1 MSIFQNKRKKN
12 YSSSNYIR
20 EYKIVSKIG
29 EGSYAKIFKVQ
40 KDNSNIIY
48 VLKQIPITEEDY
60 KDPKNLE
67 EILNESKIL
76 SSLHSNY
83 ILKYYDSFIYDNNLI
98 IITEYCSNGD
108 LCDYLMLHI
117 NKDKKL
123 TEKLIWKIFI
133 QISLGL
139 YYLHNQKILHRDIKT
154 KNIFLKENF
163 AVKIGDLGIAKIL
176 NNTNSFATTFIGT
189 PYYLSP
195 ELCKDLPYNDKSDVW
210 ALGCVLY
217 EMCNLRHPFEG
228 KKQIEIYRK
237 IINENFPPVDSCY
250 SSELRGMIDL
260 ILQKSEKLRPKMK
273 DIVSMDIFIKKA
285 KEFDIDINF
294 LQNGN
299 NKRNKNNNYKSS
311 LYESN
316 YNRYLSK
323 NVKTNNIN
331 TNNSNNKISS
341 NLNNNINYNNNS
353 NKEFKNYLK
362 NSQEKIVEMM
372 NKKTKNYSNEKN
384 NNKNEKN
391 ELLNKDKIGLIEQ
404 KNYRAK
410 SGNISK
416 RINLINKGN
425 SNLIKE
431 KNSNI
436 LINTNNEYKYYFN
449 NNNNGKNSIVCEAN
463 SMPNFSNE
471 LKFHVS
477 KKSNYNSNNIKN
489 IHSDKIK
496 VNMHNIIKKIKCES
510 NSSLSQKNL
519 INENNIYLSE
529 NNLNINSKIIN
540 HVSKTQ
546 SQEKVF
552 LNNNKINKKENDK
565 NINNMN
571 IKTISINDETISENK
586 YNFNNNNN
594 KKLQN
599 IKININLNHS
609 KKNSQNSSKNKNIK
623 NLNINKD
630 EFTLIENTDNF
641 NHKHNNSNISE
652 NIPIETVKILDNN
665 DSFINKS
672 ETLIKSENSKIISL
686 KSKSNKKLEEYE
698 YEMKNINDELFNKVM
713 EIYKNMGSEN
723 DNKNIEIM
731 FLNIDKCLK
740 LNIENEEDY
749 KKFKKS
755 FCNYVYYE
763 IEIKNIETQIKKRN
777 VFGKW
782 K

>member
-1 MSIFQNKRKKN
+1 
-12 YSSSNYIR
+12 
-20 EYKIVSKIG
+20 
-29 EGSYAKIFKVQ
+29 
-40 KDNSNIIY
+40 
-48 VLKQIPITEEDY
+48 
-60 KDPKNLE
+60 
-67 EILNESKIL
+67 
-76 SSLHSNY
+76 
-83 ILKYYDSFIYDNNLI
+83 
-98 IITEYCSNGD
+98 
-108 LCDYLMLHI
+108 
-117 NKDKKL
+117 
-123 TEKLIWKIFI
+123 
-133 QISLGL
+133 
-139 YYLHNQKILHRDIKT
+139 
-154 KNIFLKENF
+154 
-163 AVKIGDLGIAKIL
+163 
-176 NNTNSFATTFIGT
+176 
-189 PYYLSP
+189 
-195 ELCKDLPYNDKSDVW
+195 
-210 ALGCVLY
+210 
-217 EMCNLRHPFEG
+217 
-228 KKQIEIYRK
+228 
-237 IINENFPPVDSCY
+237 
-250 SSELRGMIDL
+250 
-260 ILQKSEKLRPKMK
+260 
-273 DIVSMDIFIKKA
+273 
-285 KEFDIDINF
+285 
-294 LQNGN
+294 
-299 NKRNKNNNYKSS
+299 
-311 LYESN
+311 
-316 YNRYLSK
+316 
-323 NVKTNNIN
+323 
-331 TNNSNNKISS
+331 
-341 NLNNNINYNNNS
+341 
-353 NKEFKNYLK
+353 
-362 NSQEKIVEMM
+362 
-372 NKKTKNYSNEKN
+372 
-384 NNKNEKN
+384 
-391 ELLNKDKIGLIEQ
+391 
-404 KNYRAK
+404 
-410 SGNISK
+410 
-416 RINLINKGN
+416 
-425 SNLIKE
+425 
-431 KNSNI
+431 
-436 LINTNNEYKYYFN
+436 
-449 NNNNGKNSIVCEAN
+449 
-463 SMPNFSNE
+463 MPNFSNE

-529 NNLNINSKIIN
+529 NNLNINSKIIS

-630 EFTLIENTDNF
+630 EFTLIENNENF
-641 NHKHNNSNISE
+641 NHKDNNSNISE

-763 IEIKNIETQIKKRN
+763 IEINNIETQIKKRN

>member
-1 MSIFQNKRKKN
+1 MSIFQSKRKKN

-98 IITEYCSNGD
+98 IITEYCSYGD
-108 LCDYLMLHI
+108 LCDYLMMYI

-237 IINENFPPVDSCY
+237 IINENFPPVDSNY
-250 SSELRGMIDL
+250 SSELRGMIDF

-299 NKRNKNNNYKSS
+299 NKRNKNSNYKSS

-331 TNNSNNKISS
+331 TNNSNSKISS
-341 NLNNNINYNNNS
+341 NLNNNINYSNNS

-391 ELLNKDKIGLIEQ
+391 ELLNKDKINLIEQ

-416 RINLINKGN
+416 RMNLINKGN
-425 SNLIKE
+425 SNIIKE

-436 LINTNNEYKYYFN
+436 LINTNNEYKYYF

-571 IKTISINDETISENK
+571 IKTISINDDTINENK
-586 YNFNNNNN
+586 FNYNNNNN

-630 EFTLIENTDNF
+630 EFTLIENNENF

-672 ETLIKSENSKIISL
+672 ETLIKDENSKIISL
-686 KSKSNKKLEEYE
+686 KSKSNKKLEEYK

-723 DNKNIEIM
+723 DNKEIDIM
-731 FLNIDKCLK
+731 FSNIDKCLK

-763 IEIKNIETQIKKRN
+763 IEINNIETQIKKRN